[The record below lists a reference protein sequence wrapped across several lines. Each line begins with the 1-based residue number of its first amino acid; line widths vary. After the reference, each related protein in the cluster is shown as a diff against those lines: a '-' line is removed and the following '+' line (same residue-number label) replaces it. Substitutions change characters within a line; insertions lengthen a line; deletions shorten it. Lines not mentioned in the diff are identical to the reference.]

1 MAAPNLITTTSIIG
15 KTKADWVP
23 STLTAF
29 LTNTTNSSQLYRINV
44 LYVTNLS
51 ASDSTVT
58 VDLYRNAV
66 SIKLANNI
74 PAPTQTSLVIVGKD
88 TSIYL
93 EEGDSLR
100 ISAASASVL
109 QYVVSYEIMS

>member
-1 MAAPNLITTTSIIG
+1 MAAPNLISATSIIG

-23 STLTAF
+23 STLTAI
-29 LTNTTNSSQLYRINV
+29 LTNPAASSQAWRINV

-51 ASDSTVT
+51 PSDQTVT
-58 VDLYRNAV
+58 VDLYRSSV
-66 SIKLANNI
+66 SYKLASEI
-74 PAPTQTSLVIVGKD
+74 PVPVGNSLVVIAKD

-93 EEGDSLR
+93 EESDQLR
-100 ISAASASVL
+100 ITASSASVL

>member
-15 KTKADWVP
+15 KTKAEWIP
-23 STLTAF
+23 ATLTAI
-29 LTNTTNSSQLYRINV
+29 LTNPINSSQSYRINV
-44 LYVTNLS
+44 LYVTNLGI
-51 ASDSTVT
+51 SDSVAT
-58 VDLYRNAV
+58 VDIYRN
-66 SIKLANNI
+66 SISYKIASSVPVPVAN
-74 PAPTQTSLVIVGKD
+74 SLVAIAKD

-100 ISAASASVL
+100 VSAGSAGVL

>member
-1 MAAPNLITTTSIIG
+1 MAAPNLTTATTIIG

-23 STLTAF
+23 ASLTAI
-29 LTNTTNSSQLYRINV
+29 LTNPTNSSQAFRINV

-51 ASDSTVT
+51 SSDSVVT
-58 VDLYRNAV
+58 VDIYRNSV
-66 SIKLANNI
+66 SYKIASAI
-74 PAPTQTSLVIVGKD
+74 PVPTQNSLVAIAKD

-100 ISAASASVL
+100 VSAGSASTL
-109 QYVVSYEIMS
+109 QYVVSYEVMS

>member
-1 MAAPNLITTTSIIG
+1 MAAPNLTIATSIIG

-23 STLTAF
+23 AALTAI
-29 LTNTTNSSQLYRINV
+29 LVNPTNSSQAIRINV

-51 ASDSTVT
+51 SSDTIVT
-58 VDLYRNAV
+58 VDIYRNFV
-66 SIKLANNI
+66 SNKIASNI
-74 PAPTQTSLVIVGKD
+74 PVYVQNSLVVIAKD

-100 ISAASASVL
+100 ISAGSASAL
-109 QYVVSYEIMS
+109 QYVVSYEVMS

>member
-23 STLTAF
+23 NTLTAI
-29 LTNTTNSSQLYRINV
+29 LTNSVNSSQSYRINV
-44 LYVTNLS
+44 MYVTNLS
-51 ASDSTVT
+51 ASDSKVT
-58 VDLYRNAV
+58 IDIFRSSVSYKIGNA
-66 SIKLANNI
+66 I
-74 PAPTQTSLVIVGKD
+74 PVPVGDSLVAIAKD

-100 ISAASASVL
+100 VSATTAGVL
-109 QYVVSYEIMS
+109 QYVMSYEIMS